1 MFDGLRNHARVMN
14 IRNILV
20 SHVYHVLWVFDYTT
34 IRAVDIRGNR
44 DLITWGNVFY
54 ICGSAQITA
63 PTQSNTGDCVKD
75 TGDCVKDSGA
85 RFLRASETAGEAF
98 INYIDVYAP
107 MAESADGMYLYIST
121 GEPSQVYRW
130 VMSISIATE
139 GESNRPL
146 GLLGG
151 SHGLWGRFV
160 V

>member
-1 MFDGLRNHARVMN
+1 M
-14 IRNILV
+14 
-20 SHVYHVLWVFDYTT
+20 
-34 IRAVDIRGNR
+34 
-44 DLITWGNVFY
+44 FY

-75 TGDCVKDSGA
+75 SGA
-85 RFLRASETAGEAF
+85 RFLRASETAGETF
-98 INYIDVYAP
+98 INYIDVSAP

-139 GESNRPL
+139 GEPNRPL

-151 SHGLWGRFV
+151 SHGLWDRFSCIA
-160 V
+160 